1 MDGTNCSNMGG
12 VKEHWTFFYDGDGVR
27 VKETHTDFET
37 SPTTITTR
45 LFLFG
50 GTYEIN
56 DDGGASESVTKY
68 YSLAGMRVAM
78 REGTDVSYF
87 AADHLSSSSVVMDDT
102 GTLLSQNRYRVNAK
116 RSLRVIGE
124 ANYTPRGGA

>member
-56 DDGGASESVTKY
+56 DDGDITDNYYDVGEDGIPWEHHIKYRDNSSIKTTK
-68 YSLAGMRVAM
+68 
-78 REGTDVSYF
+78 
-87 AADHLSSSSVVMDDT
+87 
-102 GTLLSQNRYRVNAK
+102 
-116 RSLRVIGE
+116 IGF
-124 ANYTPRGGA
+124 TPPFQSIGGFPIIQ